1 MTDLQNPK
9 FSIIIPM
16 YNVEK
21 FIARAIESAINQSY
35 ENIEIICVDDCGGD
49 RSVEI
54 AKDFALSD
62 KRVKTLQNPQNL
74 GTFATRNNGALS
86 AKGEYLLFLD
96 SDDYLHPDT
105 CQKCYEMLENA
116 NKEQI
121 DFIMFNF
128 LGQDKKDGEFKLWK
142 AVGKTQIVD
151 RHGFEAI
158 YFGKDTGYNIATK
171 CIKKAT
177 YLKALEFANV
187 RKKLTLAEDI
197 LASVALLGV
206 SNKIML
212 FNYGLYYYAHNDNS
226 ATRSL
231 EPQKVQE
238 RIENLDFVIDKFTEL
253 ATKKDREY
261 EVFLQCLIK
270 ILQTHIIREKIHPY
284 KIAYHKRI
292 EKGYPKWLA
301 RLIWSLQKRRFGAQ
315 AKERDL
321 CNFVKENKGVFQ
333 KI

>member
-1 MTDLQNPK
+1 MTDFQNPK

-62 KRVKTLQNPQNL
+62 KRVRTLQNPQNL

-86 AKGEYLLFLD
+86 AKGEYFFFLD
-96 SDDYLHPDT
+96 GDDYLHPDT
-105 CQKCYEMLENA
+105 CQKCYEILENA

-128 LGQDKKDGEFKLWK
+128 LGQDKEDGEFKLWR
-142 AVGKTQIVD
+142 AVDKTQIVD
-151 RHGFEAI
+151 VHGFEAI

-171 CIKKAT
+171 CIKRESYIKAI
-177 YLKALEFANV
+177 EFANV
-187 RKKLTLAEDI
+187 SRKITLAEDI

-212 FNYGLYYYAHNDNS
+212 LKLGLYYYAHNDDS

-238 RIENLDFVIDKFTEL
+238 RIENLNFVIDKLREL
-253 ATKKDREY
+253 ATKKDKEY
-261 EVFLQCLIK
+261 KVFLQCLIK
-270 ILQTHIIREKIHPY
+270 ILQTHIVRENIHPY

-292 EKGYPKWLA
+292 EKGYPKFIA
-301 RLIWSLQKRRFGAQ
+301 RLIWSLQRRRFGAQ
-315 AKERDL
+315 EKEKNLRD
-321 CNFVKENKGVFQ
+321 FVKENKGVFQ
-333 KI
+333 HI